1 VVIPSEPPAPRRSS
15 NRAASF
21 RYAFAGWAALLLNEP
36 NTRIHA
42 AFTAAALVLGVWL
55 RLDPGSWA
63 LVLLVTGMV
72 WMAELFNTAVEA
84 AVDVASPEVHPV
96 AKLGKDAAAGA
107 VLAAAVTA
115 VGVGLLVFGPPLV
128 ERLWPLAEG
137 LFD

>member
-1 VVIPSEPPAPRRSS
+1 VVTPSEPPVPRRSP

-36 NTRIHA
+36 NARIHA
-42 AFTAAALVLGVWL
+42 AFTAAAVVLGIWL

-63 LVLLVTGMV
+63 LVLIVTGMV

-84 AVDVASPEVHPV
+84 AVDLASAEVHPL
-96 AKLGKDAAAGA
+96 ARLSKDASAGA

-115 VGVGLLVFGPPLV
+115 AGVGLLVFGPPLV
-128 ERLWPLAEG
+128 ERLWPLAQG
-137 LFD
+137 LF